1 MKGFIL
7 GHQRNNPAVLELK
20 RLPLGIEWLPSNSRR
35 LIVSCQSAV
44 RRFGKKVLDLP
55 GYV

>member
-44 RRFGKKVLDLP
+44 RRFGRKVLDLP